1 MGIGHKNKQ
10 YSTSKQKS
18 HLKQSSLWKQSSSL
32 SHGGALRQKRSGRG
46 QRPLST
52 KHPLHLVFKIRKQK
66 LKTRSLRTSQNL
78 QLATHLIWKYARRF
92 QIKVEQFSVQKDHI
106 HLLIRTNKR
115 KQFQN
120 FFRVFSGQLAQ
131 ELQKQ
136 KAVLSDWKSPT
147 HEAVTDTP
155 LKKKRGQ
162 PKKISIWMHRPFS
175 RVVKG
180 WKGYK
185 TVRNYIQLNEQEA
198 LGMIS
203 YKKTRLKGLTS
214 TDWGRLWNF
223 GNTS

>member
-10 YSTSKQKS
+10 HSTWKQG
-18 HLKQSSLWKQSSSL
+18 SLWKQSASL

-52 KHPLHLVFKIRKQK
+52 KHPLHLVFKIKKQQ
-66 LKTRSLRTSQNL
+66 LKSRSLRTPKNF
-78 QLATHLIWKYARRF
+78 QLTTHLIWKYAKRF
-92 QIKVEQFSVQKDHI
+92 HIKVEQFSVQKDHI

-115 KQFQN
+115 NQFQN
-120 FFRVFSGQLAQ
+120 YFRVFSGQLAQ

-136 KAVLSDWKSPT
+136 KAVLSDWKSPA

-155 LKKKRGQ
+155 LRQRKKKRGQ
-162 PKKISIWMHRPFS
+162 LKKLSIWLHRPFS

-180 WKGYK
+180 WKAYK

-198 LGMIS
+198 LGVIPYQMN
-203 YKKTRLKGLTS
+203 RLKGLSS
-214 TDWGRLWNF
+214 TEWELSFHFQHGLVV
-223 GNTS
+223 